1 VIANEFPRPF
11 QNQSCNDR
19 AATSKDFLDK
29 STDSSEDKR
38 PFKPIGAES
47 DCSSQKL
54 GGCVFLG
61 RFCLTMAF
69 FGHNLKLS
77 ERLWKIKY

>member
-11 QNQSCNDR
+11 QNQSRNDR

-54 GGCVFLG
+54 GGLRISWTFLLDDG
-61 RFCLTMAF
+61 LFR
-69 FGHNLKLS
+69 S
-77 ERLWKIKY
+77 